1 MTDEKGNGSTAIS
14 DFREWIEVY
23 SAADET
29 HRQKMVAEGVRLAE
43 ERREVLKGLIEDEPE
58 NAAKAMLSASDLRC
72 LPTQVRARAERR
84 FEGEGVFE
92 LFISDDFERGISR
105 YNHYFVFEGGR
116 FRAFFPDDLEVAAN
130 KVFRVKGFLINRRIL
145 LAEVDPL

>member
-1 MTDEKGNGSTAIS
+1 MTNEKNGSTAIS
-14 DFREWIEVY
+14 DFQEWIEVY

-29 HRQKMVAEGVRLAE
+29 NRKEMVVEGVRLAE
-43 ERREVLKGLIEDEPE
+43 ERREFLKDLIEDEPH
-58 NAAKAMLSASDLRC
+58 NAAKAMLSTSDLCC

-84 FEGEGVFE
+84 FEEEGVFE

-105 YNHYFVFEGGR
+105 YNYYFVFEGDR

-130 KVFRVKGFLINRRIL
+130 KAFRVKGFLINRRIL
-145 LAEVDPL
+145 LTEAHPL